1 MATINELRALRY
13 QGERAPTYKDELH
26 YNEKYGTTLTD
37 AQAKALDENQT
48 AFQENVTKAKE
59 GLTNEKEAWLKED
72 GNPYTTEE
80 FKSKLDNFST
90 SGLMPSFDDLV
101 NQWRQKEAIA
111 INTFNNGKLENTFY
125 VDPTYASAFI
135 KEVKKPDYY
144 NIYTDP
150 NGKFYNISLDGYGK
164 EIYDPLNEYTN
175 SLYKKFGEDYDN
187 STKLVYNNYL
197 NDYKTA
203 IESGSP
209 YVYSLSSARGQ
220 IMQTE
225 QDNTNALTT
234 LRIKYQEK
242 LGNIK
247 ETIGALFNNG

>member
-1 MATINELRALRY
+1 METVNELRALRY
-13 QGERAPTYKDELH
+13 QGERYPTAKDDLH

-37 AQAKALDENQT
+37 AQAKALDENQAT
-48 AFQENVTKAKE
+48 FQENIAKAKE
-59 GLTNEKEAWLKED
+59 GLTNEKEYWIKED

-90 SGLMPSFDDLV
+90 SGLMPSIDDLI
-101 NQWRQKEAIA
+101 NQWKQKEAVT
-111 INTFNNGKLENTFY
+111 INTFNDGKLESTFY
-125 VDPTYASAFI
+125 VDPTYASAFM

-144 NIYTDP
+144 NIYEDP
-150 NGKFYNISLDGYGK
+150 NGRSYNISLDGYGK
-164 EIYDPLNEYTN
+164 EIYDPLKEYTDN
-175 SLYKKFGEDYDN
+175 LYKKFGEDYDN
-187 STKLVYNNYL
+187 TTKLLYNKYY

-209 YVYSLSSARGQ
+209 VITPLSSARGQ
-220 IMQTE
+220 IMAAE
-225 QDNTNALTT
+225 RENAEALTT